1 MFLLGLYNKNG
12 IKITQ
17 AQKCKYNASLQQKNK
32 NFKKE
37 LCLLRPVFQFLL
49 KTSFDS
55 RTDHFKIQFH
65 AFLESN
71 QIFHCF

>member
-1 MFLLGLYNKNG
+1 MFLLGLCNKNG

-32 NFKKE
+32 NFKAE
-37 LCLLRPVFQFLL
+37 LCLLRLVFQFLW
-49 KTSFDS
+49 KASFDS
-55 RTDHFKIQFH
+55 RIDHLRIQFH
-65 AFLESN
+65 VFLESN